1 MQRRGREVAEG
12 QRYQK
17 VGKGGGSWEVVAVN
31 ADSSGATHAKM
42 RSLTEPKTFRTFAI
56 EAVLD
61 LRNFRLIE
69 EPTGLSR

>member
-17 VGKGGGSWEVVAVN
+17 IGKGGGNWEVVAVRT
-31 ADSSGATHAKM
+31 DSSGAVHAKM

-61 LRNFRLIE
+61 LRNFRLLE
-69 EPTGLSR
+69 EPTGLLR